1 MALQVMKTC
10 SLIEYKLFGGTYCL
24 HILNISSNSDEQ
36 FSQTCSLILK
46 KKTINTIIIT
56 NYRNYFMYFTSKTW
70 LLINIIHTS
79 FCV

>member
-46 KKTINTIIIT
+46 KK
-56 NYRNYFMYFTSKTW
+56 NYKYNYHNELQKLFYVFYK
-70 LLINIIHTS
+70 
-79 FCV
+79 